1 MSNNVPLE
9 LAEARIKNVEYVMR
23 DDSAIHTINEVAPTN
38 GELSVVNGISIVNGK
53 LCVTY
58 TKEVDD

>member
-1 MSNNVPLE
+1 MPNNIL
-9 LAEARIKNVEYVMR
+9 
-23 DDSAIHTINEVAPTN
+23 DSVQVGSTDYDLVDANAIHTINEVAPVD
-38 GELSVVNGISIVNGK
+38 GELSVVNGISIVDGQ